1 MRASISFLVTLL
13 FASSACA
20 RVIPAW
26 MITDPTTNV
35 GTRDIE
41 VLAPRHSPETS
52 FEERLD
58 DRVE

>member
-13 FASSACA
+13 FASN
-20 RVIPAW
+20 
-26 MITDPTTNV
+26 PTTNV